1 MCTDND
7 DDVPVLIFSGPY
19 SDAVSVKILVE
30 SAGIETS
37 FDNLAFRGRGSD
49 SKIYV
54 RKAAAAAA
62 SEIVADFLE
71 RGQSTAD

>member
-1 MCTDND
+1 MSTDND

-19 SDAVSVKILVE
+19 SEAVFVKMLVE

-49 SKIYV
+49 SRIYV
-54 RKAAAAAA
+54 RSAAAAAA
-62 SEIVADFLE
+62 NEIVANFLE
-71 RGQSTAD
+71 QGQRTSE

>member
-1 MCTDND
+1 MCTDN

-19 SDAVSVKILVE
+19 SDAVSVKMLVE

-49 SKIYV
+49 SRIYV
-54 RKAAAAAA
+54 RTAAAAAA

-71 RGQSTAD
+71 HSQSTAED